1 MEAEITDI
9 VEITRTE
16 GDRRISERKKK
27 YQLVSSHTARRT
39 GATLLY
45 QSGIPA
51 GQCMMLTGHQKESTF
66 YKYIKTT
73 KEENARKLKD
83 AEFFQ

>member
-1 MEAEITDI
+1 
-9 VEITRTE
+9 
-16 GDRRISERKKK
+16 
-27 YQLVSSHTARRT
+27 
-39 GATLLY
+39 
-45 QSGIPA
+45 
-51 GQCMMLTGHQKESTF
+51 MLTGHQKESTF